1 MLDKFKL
8 STSQMILL
16 ALFVLILVVAI
27 FGYLE
32 FNRMD
37 SKLERISYDLSKV
50 KPSDIP
56 EQHNMME
63 EFVEPPE
70 NFEQENVEE
79 ESVNNEEGCV
89 EREKPNIQE
98 QKNELFNLTES
109 AQEFSQDIPEE
120 QSAFSL
126 GSIFGNQ
133 IPTEHSASKGNEKI
147 DKIEEDSEYS
157 GDIYSE
163 SDGYSVDDSSVEDKE
178 EQDELVEQEQE
189 EQHPLIEPKWTEE
202 KLNEMN
208 LKEIKKLCEE
218 LKISKYGNKAVL
230 ISKIL
235 KTQ

>member
-1 MLDKFKL
+1 
-8 STSQMILL
+8 
-16 ALFVLILVVAI
+16 LFVLILVVAI

-56 EQHNMME
+56 EQHNTIE
-63 EFVEPPE
+63 EFIEPQGVDDESQGVDYEPQGVDDE
-70 NFEQENVEE
+70 SQENDEDE
-79 ESVNNEEGCV
+79 